1 MADQLALT
9 SPGSSDAP
17 MEGHAQPATMAAL
30 NFGHHQDLTALGHM
44 DRNLL
49 FPTGR
54 HQADSYGPGRIGN
67 RLALWYHR
75 NDGPWT
81 PPGLTSPQGDIRNSS
96 VLGNLRNSQ
105 LMFYGQY
112 RESPSECDTVP
123 PGGIPS
129 DSGYGG
135 SYVAKH
141 SVANGSV
148 CDESIDRNPEG
159 ELSFSSYSQDVM
171 SKVNPEI
178 PWSQSQLPSTS
189 PQPAIARQ
197 INPEVGK
204 ICETCNKVLKT
215 KSEFKKHKQRH
226 DKPFKC
232 TVKGCTRSEGF
243 STPNDLDRH
252 KRSLHP
258 DEHADGDRYR
268 CQVGP
273 CFNKNKIW
281 PRADNFRA
289 HMKRVHQ
296 KELIKDEDLDQY
308 KYRYRNT
315 DSKTLGRVSNCFV
328 RPEAPP
334 KDDSDVA
341 RNSTVSEF
349 DRLNIFPDGGG
360 NDASDNWKLPR
371 SPVIDLSTDTNPV
384 EGPSQIQ
391 IEEPTL
397 VIEPSES
404 RLDISNSTTAQEV
417 HLESEDTQFNHQTEA
432 PKPSSPQP
440 SPSLGD
446 SESTNTEQLKED
458 EPDFHSEIPGPD
470 LANDAGSASYSQTDR
485 LDESRDRPSG
495 LSPRSIESNIQPE
508 RLIKDSEKFRVSP
521 EPKDDELLTPDLNNP
536 EFVSKLLEQLQNKGM
551 LKKLG
556 YKKEDPQEAEMTKLE
571 STNDIISQQA
581 HACSQCSKLFGRRC
595 ELKKHEKRHLK
606 PYGCTFPG
614 CNKKFGSKN
623 DWKRHENSQHLMLE
637 HWICDEKQ
645 ADKSFESCG
654 RNFPRRELFKQHLS
668 VQHRIMEPER
678 LDRKLETC
686 RVGRN
691 LETRFWC
698 GFCQEI
704 IKITKE
710 GIGAWAERFNH
721 IDDHF
726 QGRNNQTKRD
736 IGDWKANDSEDT
748 SITSSGPVSSSNSPS
763 IPNSDGVE
771 KPRAR
776 VANQKRK
783 RGLEL
788 ELVAS
793 KRAEILEEITI
804 VICVCDVPSS
814 L

>member
-1 MADQLALT
+1 MADPLALT
-9 SPGSSDAP
+9 SPGSSDTP

-30 NFGHHQDLTALGHM
+30 NFGHHQDLTSLGHM

-96 VLGNLRNSQ
+96 VLGNLRNSH
-105 LMFYGQY
+105 LMFYSQY

-148 CDESIDRNPEG
+148 CDEPIDRNPEG
-159 ELSFSSYSQDVM
+159 ELSFSSYNQDMM
-171 SKVNPEI
+171 SKLNPEI

-197 INPEVGK
+197 INPEGSK
-204 ICETCNKVLKT
+204 ICETCKKELKT

-296 KELIKDEDLDQY
+296 KDSIKDEDLDQY
-308 KYRYRNT
+308 KYR
-315 DSKTLGRVSNCFV
+315 
-328 RPEAPP
+328 PEAPS

-360 NDASDNWKLPR
+360 NHASDNWKLPR
-371 SPVIDLSTDTNPV
+371 SPIIDLSADTNPV

-404 RLDISNSTTAQEV
+404 HLDASNSTTAQEV
-417 HLESEDTQFNHQTEA
+417 HLESEDTPFSHQTEA
-432 PKPSSPQP
+432 HKPPSPRS

-446 SESTNTEQLKED
+446 SEPTNTGQLKED
-458 EPDFHSEIPGPD
+458 GPGFHAEFLGPE
-470 LANDAGSASYSQTDR
+470 LANDTGSASHSQTDR

-495 LSPRSIESNIQPE
+495 LSLRNLESNIQPE
-508 RLIKDSEKFRVSP
+508 RLIKDSERVHLSP
-521 EPKDDELLTPDLNNP
+521 EPEDHELLTPDLNNP

-556 YKKEDPQEAEMTKLE
+556 YKKEDPQEADMTKLE

-614 CNKKFGSKN
+614 CSKKFGSKN
-623 DWKRHENSQHLMLE
+623 DWKRHESSQHLMLE

-645 ADKSFESCG
+645 ADKSSESCG

-668 VQHRIMEPER
+668 AQHRIIEQEL
-678 LDRKLETC
+678 LDHKLDTC

-691 LETRFWC
+691 HETRFWC
-698 GFCQEI
+698 GFCREI
-704 IKITKE
+704 IEITKE
-710 GIGAWAERFNH
+710 GIEAWAERFNH

-726 QGRNNQTKRD
+726 QGRNNRAKRD
-736 IGDWKANDSEDT
+736 IGDWKGDYPPRSGSTKPRANDSVDT
-748 SITSSGPVSSSNSPS
+748 GITSSGPVSSPNSPG
-763 IPNSDGVE
+763 IHNSNGVE
-771 KPRAR
+771 KPHAR

-788 ELVAS
+788 EMVAS
-793 KRAEILEEITI
+793 KRAEILEEITT
-804 VICVCDVPSS
+804 VICVGDVPSS